1 MLYAMKQGVIKLLQE
16 GKDMGADKEKNIQNV
31 DTVNSE
37 QNRVASREEVK
48 EIAESIDRDY
58 AETFRKLAE

>member
-1 MLYAMKQGVIKLLQE
+1 
-16 GKDMGADKEKNIQNV
+16 MGADKEKNIQNV